1 MNIPEKNQGS
11 MNFQAKFLF
20 GEACS
25 KILGLS
31 NSSFSWRAGD
41 GTIGVSVVSLK
52 SAVFTAEQKTIL
64 DEHVFIQNEGT
75 HPRIALAKSKMT
87 RLVAEEHAAAAA
99 AAAAAAGTDAPEVS
113 NPANVGGGA
122 TAAAAAN
129 EDYDDNDEYDNF
141 DSVGFHRFLSEGE
154 IWQTYPEEY
163 QPCSAPNDF
172 PDNYVMVLREA
183 EPTDFVQ
190 NKGSAAILALVR
202 KNSKT
207 FPPVNIKNWGRH
219 ETLNIEIIN
228 SSMKTYRPT
237 PNSSSPPND
246 EPIYLQMDF
255 SLQFI

>member
-11 MNFQAKFLF
+11 MNFQAKFFF

-31 NSSFSWRAGD
+31 NSTFSWKAGD
-41 GTIGVSVVSLK
+41 GTIGVNVVSLK

-87 RLVAEEHAAAAA
+87 QLVAEEHAAAAA

-113 NPANVGGGA
+113 NPANVDTGGGGGA
-122 TAAAAAN
+122 TEGTDAAAAAADAAN

-163 QPCSAPNDF
+163 QPCSAPNDL

-207 FPPVNIKNWGRH
+207 FPPVNIKIGDDTKH
-219 ETLNIEIIN
+219 SI
-228 SSMKTYRPT
+228 
-237 PNSSSPPND
+237 
-246 EPIYLQMDF
+246 
-255 SLQFI
+255 